1 MNSQRQPPPSLTTGF
16 TPFPETACEIPP
28 PPGEIT
34 IALGNLNN
42 LQCELTAR
50 LEQLCIKLGP
60 ILREPYP
67 QEGNCKSD
75 SAGFPQTKVGREIQ
89 EHCNRLELSIRIIKD
104 ITDRVCL

>member
-16 TPFPETACEIPP
+16 TPRPETACEIPP

-34 IALGNLNN
+34 AALDNINN

-67 QEGNCKSD
+67 QEKNCKEGI
-75 SAGFPQTKVGREIQ
+75 AALPQTKIGREIQ
-89 EHCNRLELSIRIIKD
+89 EHCHRLELSIHIIKD
-104 ITDRVCL
+104 ITDRV